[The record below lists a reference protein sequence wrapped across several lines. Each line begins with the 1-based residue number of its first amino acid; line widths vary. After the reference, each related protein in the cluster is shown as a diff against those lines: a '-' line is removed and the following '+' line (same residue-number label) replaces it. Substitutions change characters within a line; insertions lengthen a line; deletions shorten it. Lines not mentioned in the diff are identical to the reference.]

1 MKTLGIWIAAF
12 LTLGVFSWMYKENP
26 WFRLCE
32 HIYIGCSLGHL
43 TVEAYQNIKGIAVGP
58 LINESK
64 YVMLVPLFFGA
75 LLFSR
80 WTPQYAWLSRTSMGF
95 LVGTT
100 AAVVMNGAIRAQLI
114 DQVIATMM
122 PLNSVNNVIFVALTI
137 AAAAYFLFTL
147 RSKAINPVT
156 DLGKYVLMIAFGATF
171 GNTVMSRISLFY
183 GRAQF
188 LLFDW
193 LKLPR

>member
-1 MKTLGIWIAAF
+1 MQTLGIWIAAF

-32 HIYIGCSLGHL
+32 HIYVGCSLGHL

-64 YVMLVPLFFGA
+64 YVMLVPLILGV

-80 WTPQYAWLSRTSMGF
+80 WTPKYAWLSRTSMGF

-100 AAVVMNGAIRAQLI
+100 AAVVMNGAIRAQLL

-137 AAAAYFLFTL
+137 AATAYFPVSYTHLDVYKRQGSYRSRFNYGHFWQQISDQPTETL
-147 RSKAINPVT
+147 R
-156 DLGKYVLMIAFGATF
+156 
-171 GNTVMSRISLFY
+171 
-183 GRAQF
+183 
-188 LLFDW
+188 W
-193 LKLPR
+193 